1 MDFKIDFSGTWTG
14 GIPAVGALDF
24 ALLRA
29 MDLWRPLL
37 ALCLLLFPGL
47 GFGQGATVTC
57 LLHESFR
64 WNSVT
69 CGCGHLSAGPDL
81 STPSNSPSSS
91 KTKPQ
96 PPRYSFL
103 PSSFLPCGRVSS
115 IDLLFFARNQTD
127 YWVSN
132 DDPVIIFLVPF
143 SAPLSSP
150 KCLNGSLT
158 CML

>member
-24 ALLRA
+24 ALPESHGPLA
-29 MDLWRPLL
+29 SLACSLPPVVSWPWLWARCYCNMLAPWILQVKQCHLWMWTSLSGAWPLHTL
-37 ALCLLLFPGL
+37 QL
-47 GFGQGATVTC
+47 
-57 LLHESFR
+57 
-64 WNSVT
+64 
-69 CGCGHLSAGPDL
+69 
-81 STPSNSPSSS
+81 PSSS